1 MQTQH
6 SYADDQQ
13 GKLYLVPTPIGNLE
27 DITIRAKRILEEAD
41 YIAAEDTRTSG
52 IMLDRLGIH
61 NKMVAFHK
69 FNSKEKAPELVK
81 LMQEGAT
88 IAEISDAGMPVISDP
103 GYILVQE
110 CIKSNVPVVPLPGPS
125 AFATALIASGFDGQ
139 PFTYY
144 GFLPRKASQQ
154 RPFLEEINA
163 SRATSIFYE
172 APHRLLKTLEQMLEV
187 LPGGRQVVCA
197 RELTKIHEEFIRG
210 SLEEVIQHFK
220 EVDPRGEFVVLVS
233 PNTEEKTLDWA
244 DLVKLVKEQVAQG
257 VSKKDAIKQVA
268 KSQGV
273 SKNELYDRYHQEGAK

>member
-61 NKMVAFHK
+61 NKM
-69 FNSKEKAPELVK
+69 ELVK

-172 APHRLLKTLEQMLEV
+172 APHRLLKTLEQMAEV

-197 RELTKIHEEFIRG
+197 RELTKIHEEFVRG